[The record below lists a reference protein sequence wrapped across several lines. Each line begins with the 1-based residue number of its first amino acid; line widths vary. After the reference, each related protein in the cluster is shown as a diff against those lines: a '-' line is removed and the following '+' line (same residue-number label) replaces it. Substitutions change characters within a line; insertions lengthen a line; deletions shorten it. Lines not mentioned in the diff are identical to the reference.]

1 MNAPTTDATA
11 RPEAAPPSRD
21 ASGSPPRYRGTGLLH
36 PRLTDPLAL
45 LLAVGILATGTLAI
59 TLGSVHI
66 GTGAIWDVVQ
76 LKAGLV
82 QGIDVPVYLQQI
94 VWDLRMPRVVLAAL
108 VGAALSLAGVAV
120 QGLVRNP
127 IADPY
132 VLGVSSGSSV
142 GAAFVLLFGGLGGL
156 GSAAV
161 SVGAFV
167 SGLLAMTVVYL
178 LAQDRGQLEPLRL
191 VLVGVVL
198 SYVFSGLTSFL
209 VFKGDPRAAQEVLFW
224 LLGSFGRARW
234 SGVLIPL
241 GALVVAAVILAI
253 RARALD
259 ALLSGDEAAAA
270 LGVDLRRLRLE
281 LFFTATGLTA
291 VMVAASG
298 AVAFVGLVV
307 PHLTRMIVGS
317 LHRRVLPI
325 AALGGALFMMWV
337 DLAARYLAAPQEIP
351 LGIITSLAGG
361 PLFVVLLRRQQ
372 KRRSQL

>member
-1 MNAPTTDATA
+1 MNAPTADATA
-11 RPEAAPPSRD
+11 RQDARLPSRD
-21 ASGSPPRYRGTGLLH
+21 IPDQPPRHRGTGLLH
-36 PRLTDPLAL
+36 PRLTGPLAL
-45 LLAVGILATGTLAI
+45 LLVAGILAIGTLAI

-66 GTGAIWDVVQ
+66 SASSVWDVVQ
-76 LKAGLV
+76 LRAGLV
-82 QGIDVPVYLQQI
+82 QEIDLPRYLQQI
-94 VWDLRMPRVVLAAL
+94 VWELRVPRVILAAI
-108 VGAALSLAGVAV
+108 VGAALSLAGVAI

-132 VLGVSSGSSV
+132 VLGVSSGASV

-161 SVGAFV
+161 SVGAFI
-167 SGLLAMTVVYL
+167 SGLVAMLIVYL

-234 SGVLIPL
+234 SGILIPL

-253 RARALD
+253 RARPLD
-259 ALLSGDEAAAA
+259 ALLSGDEAAAS
-270 LGVDLRRLRLE
+270 LGVNLRRLRLE
-281 LFFTATGLTA
+281 LFLTTTALTA

-317 LHRRVLPI
+317 LHR
-325 AALGGALFMMWV
+325 
-337 DLAARYLAAPQEIP
+337 
-351 LGIITSLAGG
+351 
-361 PLFVVLLRRQQ
+361 
-372 KRRSQL
+372 

>member
-1 MNAPTTDATA
+1 M
-11 RPEAAPPSRD
+11 
-21 ASGSPPRYRGTGLLH
+21 H